1 MDFTLTADGAAAD
14 VRLRAAGTHN
24 IYNALAAAAAALAVG
39 MPLDAVKF
47 GLDDF
52 SPVAMRSE
60 IKEVE
65 GRTVLADYYNANP
78 ASMEAALGHAGFAFP
93 GQEIDRRARRHA
105 RAWARPPRTPTGKS
119 AGRAARSGVDIVI
132 TLGALAKHI
141 GEGAVEGGM
150 PQERVFEAPAHAEAA
165 ELLKKLSG
173 PGDVSPDQGLAG
185 HEDGKDPGGVLM
197 LYHLLYPL
205 RDKFGGFNV
214 FRYITFRSAGAVL
227 TALLVS
233 FILAPSMIAW
243 LRRLKVGQH
252 VRDDGPQT
260 HLTKQGT
267 PTMGGLLIIAALVSS
282 VLLWSDLTNKYV
294 WVVLFATLAF
304 GGIGFWDDYLK
315 VVKKRSTGLR
325 AVQKF
330 GLQIAASLAIGIF
343 PLLQPERPEQH
354 HPVRAVHESSCSSI
368 WAGFTFPLW
377 SVVIVGSSNAV
388 NLTDGLDGLA
398 IGLVGIA
405 STANAVI
412 VYLGGNKI
420 IADYL
425 KILYIPGSGE
435 LAIFCGAMLGA
446 SLGFLWYNAHPA
458 EVFMGDVGS
467 LSLGG
472 ALGTLAVVT
481 KHELILVIVGGI
493 FVAETVSVML
503 QVASYKLTGKRIFKM
518 APVHHHF
525 EQIGWPESKV
535 IVRFWIVGIILALI
549 SIGSLKLR

>member
-1 MDFTLTADGAAAD
+1 
-14 VRLRAAGTHN
+14 
-24 IYNALAAAAAALAVG
+24 
-39 MPLDAVKF
+39 
-47 GLDDF
+47 
-52 SPVAMRSE
+52 
-60 IKEVE
+60 
-65 GRTVLADYYNANP
+65 
-78 ASMEAALGHAGFAFP
+78 
-93 GQEIDRRARRHA
+93 
-105 RAWARPPRTPTGKS
+105 
-119 AGRAARSGVDIVI
+119 
-132 TLGALAKHI
+132 
-141 GEGAVEGGM
+141 
-150 PQERVFEAPAHAEAA
+150 
-165 ELLKKLSG
+165 
-173 PGDVSPDQGLAG
+173 
-185 HEDGKDPGGVLM
+185 M

-205 RDKFGGFNV
+205 HTTFSGFNV
-214 FRYITFRSAGAVL
+214 FKYITFRSAGAVL
-227 TALLVS
+227 TALIVS
-233 FILAPSMIAW
+233 FLLGPPVIAW

-260 HLTKQGT
+260 HLSKQGT
-267 PTMGGLLIIAALVSS
+267 PTMGGVLIIAALTIS
-282 VLLWSDLTNKYV
+282 VLLWSDFENKYV

-325 AVQKF
+325 AYQKF
-330 GLQIAASLAIGIF
+330 GLQIIASIVIGVFLYNPADPHSTSLSVPFIKQF
-343 PLLQPERPEQH
+343 FINLGWFYIPF
-354 HPVRAVHESSCSSI
+354 I
-368 WAGFTFPLW
+368 T
-377 SVVIVGSSNAV
+377 VVIVGSSNAV

-420 IADYL
+420 ISDYL

-435 LAIFCGAMLGA
+435 LSIFCGAMLGA

-481 KHELILVIVGGI
+481 KHELILVVVGGI
-493 FVAETVSVML
+493 FVAETLSVAL

-518 APVHHHF
+518 APIHHHF

-535 IVRFWIVGIILALI
+535 IVRFWVVGIILELMA
-549 SIGSLKLR
+549 IGSLKLR

>member
-1 MDFTLTADGAAAD
+1 
-14 VRLRAAGTHN
+14 
-24 IYNALAAAAAALAVG
+24 
-39 MPLDAVKF
+39 
-47 GLDDF
+47 
-52 SPVAMRSE
+52 
-60 IKEVE
+60 
-65 GRTVLADYYNANP
+65 
-78 ASMEAALGHAGFAFP
+78 
-93 GQEIDRRARRHA
+93 
-105 RAWARPPRTPTGKS
+105 
-119 AGRAARSGVDIVI
+119 
-132 TLGALAKHI
+132 
-141 GEGAVEGGM
+141 
-150 PQERVFEAPAHAEAA
+150 
-165 ELLKKLSG
+165 
-173 PGDVSPDQGLAG
+173 
-185 HEDGKDPGGVLM
+185 M

-205 RDKFGGFNV
+205 HTTFGGFNV
-214 FRYITFRSAGAVL
+214 FKYITFRSAGAVL
-227 TALLVS
+227 TSLIVS
-233 FILAPSMIAW
+233 FLLGPPVIAW

-260 HLTKQGT
+260 HLSKQGT
-267 PTMGGLLIIAALVSS
+267 PTMGGVLIIAALTIS
-282 VLLWSDLTNKYV
+282 VLLWSDFENKYV

-325 AVQKF
+325 AYQKF
-330 GLQIAASLAIGIF
+330 GLQIIASIVIGVFLYNPADPHSTSLSVPFIKQF
-343 PLLQPERPEQH
+343 FINLGWFYIPF
-354 HPVRAVHESSCSSI
+354 I
-368 WAGFTFPLW
+368 T
-377 SVVIVGSSNAV
+377 VVIVGSSNAV

-405 STANAVI
+405 SAANAVI

-420 IADYL
+420 ISDYL

-435 LAIFCGAMLGA
+435 LSIFCGAMLGA

-481 KHELILVIVGGI
+481 KHELILVVVGGI
-493 FVAETVSVML
+493 FVAETLSVAL

-518 APVHHHF
+518 APIHHHF

-535 IVRFWIVGIILALI
+535 IVRFWVVGIILALV

>member
-1 MDFTLTADGAAAD
+1 
-14 VRLRAAGTHN
+14 
-24 IYNALAAAAAALAVG
+24 
-39 MPLDAVKF
+39 
-47 GLDDF
+47 
-52 SPVAMRSE
+52 
-60 IKEVE
+60 
-65 GRTVLADYYNANP
+65 
-78 ASMEAALGHAGFAFP
+78 
-93 GQEIDRRARRHA
+93 
-105 RAWARPPRTPTGKS
+105 
-119 AGRAARSGVDIVI
+119 
-132 TLGALAKHI
+132 
-141 GEGAVEGGM
+141 
-150 PQERVFEAPAHAEAA
+150 
-165 ELLKKLSG
+165 
-173 PGDVSPDQGLAG
+173 
-185 HEDGKDPGGVLM
+185 M
-197 LYHLLYPL
+197 LYHLLFPL
-205 RDKFGGFNV
+205 RDAFSGFNV

-233 FILAPSMIAW
+233 FLLGPSMIAW
-243 LRRLKVGQH
+243 LRRLKVGQQ
-252 VRDDGPQT
+252 VRVDGPQT

-267 PTMGGLLIIAALVSS
+267 PTMGGLLIIASLATS

-325 AVQKF
+325 AYQKF

-343 PLLQPERPEQH
+343 LYKFSGDREATFLSVPFMKSLLLDLGWFYVPF
-354 HPVRAVHESSCSSI
+354 VA
-368 WAGFTFPLW
+368 
-377 SVVIVGSSNAV
+377 VVIVGSSNAV

-405 STANAVI
+405 ATANAVI

-425 KILYIPGSGE
+425 KILYISGSGE

-446 SLGFLWYNAHPA
+446 SLGFLWYNTHPA

-493 FVAETVSVML
+493 FVMETFSVIM
-503 QVASYKLTGKRIFKM
+503 QVASYKLTGKRLFKM
-518 APVHHHF
+518 APIHHHF

-535 IVRFWIVGIILALI
+535 IVRFWIIGIILALI

>member
-1 MDFTLTADGAAAD
+1 
-14 VRLRAAGTHN
+14 
-24 IYNALAAAAAALAVG
+24 
-39 MPLDAVKF
+39 
-47 GLDDF
+47 
-52 SPVAMRSE
+52 
-60 IKEVE
+60 
-65 GRTVLADYYNANP
+65 
-78 ASMEAALGHAGFAFP
+78 
-93 GQEIDRRARRHA
+93 
-105 RAWARPPRTPTGKS
+105 
-119 AGRAARSGVDIVI
+119 
-132 TLGALAKHI
+132 
-141 GEGAVEGGM
+141 
-150 PQERVFEAPAHAEAA
+150 
-165 ELLKKLSG
+165 
-173 PGDVSPDQGLAG
+173 
-185 HEDGKDPGGVLM
+185 M

-205 RDKFGGFNV
+205 RDAFSGFNV

-227 TALLVS
+227 TALTVS
-233 FILAPSMIAW
+233 FLLGPSMIAW
-243 LRRLKVGQH
+243 LRRLKVGQQ
-252 VRDDGPQT
+252 VRDDGPKT

-267 PTMGGLLIIAALVSS
+267 PTMGGLLIIAALVTS

-325 AVQKF
+325 AYQKF
-330 GLQIAASLAIGIF
+330 GLQIASSLAIGIF
-343 PLLQPERPEQH
+343 LYKFSGDHEATFLSVPFMKSLLLDLGWFYIPF
-354 HPVRAVHESSCSSI
+354 VA
-368 WAGFTFPLW
+368 
-377 SVVIVGSSNAV
+377 VVIVGSSNAV

-405 STANAVI
+405 ATANAVI

-425 KILYIPGSGE
+425 KILYITGSGE

-446 SLGFLWYNAHPA
+446 SLGFLWYNTHPA

-481 KHELILVIVGGI
+481 KHELILIIVGGI
-493 FVAETVSVML
+493 FVIETVSVIM
-503 QVASYKLTGKRIFKM
+503 QVASYKLTGKRLFKM
-518 APVHHHF
+518 APIHHHF

-535 IVRFWIVGIILALI
+535 IVRFWIIGIILALI